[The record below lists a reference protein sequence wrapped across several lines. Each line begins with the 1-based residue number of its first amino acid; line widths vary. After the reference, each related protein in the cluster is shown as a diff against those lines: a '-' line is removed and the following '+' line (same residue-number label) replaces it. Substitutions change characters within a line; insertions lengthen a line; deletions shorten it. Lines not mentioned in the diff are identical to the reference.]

1 MHGNCH
7 WHLGGIMHYLIK
19 IWNTIKYLHSFT
31 VLSIPKYFSTKN
43 PNVQQLIAACAHVG
57 I

>member
-43 PNVQQLIAACAHVG
+43 PNVQQLIAACVHVG